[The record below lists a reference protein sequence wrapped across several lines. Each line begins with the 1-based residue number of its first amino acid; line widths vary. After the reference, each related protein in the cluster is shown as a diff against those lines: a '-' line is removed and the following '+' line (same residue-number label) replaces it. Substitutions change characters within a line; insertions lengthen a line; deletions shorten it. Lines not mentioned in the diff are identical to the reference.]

1 MQIIFSR
8 LSVILILFIS
18 NKMIYAWTC
27 LSTGC
32 VYPCLITFI
41 FYKKVMNC
49 LFLSVIII
57 ISNKSNDLII
67 RLLVIVSVMIH
78 VHLLI

>member
-18 NKMIYAWTC
+18 KKMIYAWTC

-49 LFLSVIII
+49 LFLSVII
-57 ISNKSNDLII
+57 SNKSNDLII